1 MTEGFFVFFGGGGE
15 YRFHARNAHVLCD
28 RLLNCAC
35 INQLKRTRLTKKT
48 KPQKLKLVQHLIPAV
63 SSFLGLR
70 R

>member
-1 MTEGFFVFFGGGGE
+1 MTEGFVFFFWGGE

-28 RLLNCAC
+28 HLLNCAC
-35 INQLKRTRLTKKT
+35 IKRTRLTKKT